1 MKYTWLVEKY
11 LEGELSGEALRRF
24 ELEILKKPE
33 VAEEVERIRS
43 LQRFMEEQHD
53 RMDIRSGLIEDYED
67 LENVMDEEQIGRE
80 LEGLKIR
87 KISSRQEELA
97 EFKIKISETQIRDKL
112 RMHRSRK
119 ILVTKASIWLAASAL
134 ILITAVSLLLLTGR
148 NDADY
153 EKLYAQF
160 YSPPPADLVRNSD
173 HPAADPYNQGMQ
185 AYRDGDYA
193 KAFQLFYSIPGEG
206 VINRLFLYR
215 GITAMELGKYPVA
228 IEQFNKLESDPS
240 LKHEGM
246 WYKGLC
252 YLGMEDIKAA
262 RNALN
267 EIIRAD
273 GYYKDMAASLLR
285 KL

>member
-67 LENVMDEEQIGRE
+67 LENVMDEDQIGRE

-97 EFKIKISETQIRDKL
+97 EFKTKISETQIRDKL

-119 ILVTKASIWLAASAL
+119 ILVKKASIWLAASAL

-160 YSPPPADLVRNSD
+160 YSPPPADLVRSSD
-173 HPAADPYNQGMQ
+173 QPDADPYNQGMQ
-185 AYRDGDYA
+185 AYRNGDYV
-193 KAFQLFYSIPGEG
+193 KAFRLFYSIPGEG
-206 VINRLFLYR
+206 VINRLYLYR

-228 IEQFNKLESDPS
+228 IEQFNKLESDPI
-240 LKHEGM
+240 LQHEGM
-246 WYKGLC
+246 WYKSLC

-273 GYYKDMAASLLR
+273 GYYRDMAASLLR

>member
-43 LQRFMEEQHD
+43 LQRFMEEQHLK
-53 RMDIRSGLIEDYED
+53 MDIRSGLIEDYED
-67 LENVMDEEQIGRE
+67 LENIMDEEQIGRE

-87 KISSRQEELA
+87 KISSRHEKLS
-97 EFKIKISETQIRDKL
+97 EFKSKIAETQIRDKL

-119 ILVTKASIWLAASAL
+119 ILVKKASLWLAASAL
-134 ILITAVSLLLLTGR
+134 ILLTAVSLLLLTGR

-153 EKLYAQF
+153 GELYAQY
-160 YSPPPADLVRNSD
+160 YSPPPADVLRNSNY
-173 HPAADPYNQGMQ
+173 PAEDPYNQAMQ
-185 AYRDGDYA
+185 AYREGDYPA
-193 KAFQLFYSIPGEG
+193 AFRLFNSIPGEG
-206 VINRLFLYR
+206 FINRLYLYR
-215 GITAMELGKYPVA
+215 GVTAMELGKYPLA
-228 IEQFNKLESDPS
+228 IEQFNKLESD
-240 LKHEGM
+240 LMLQHEGM
-246 WYKGLC
+246 WYKSLC
-252 YLGMEDIKAA
+252 YLGMKDIKAT

-267 EIIRAD
+267 EIIRTD
-273 GYYKDMAASLLR
+273 GFYKDRAASLLR